1 MLPTKPRHPMLNARL
16 AKTKLSE
23 LEAKQGD
30 WPTVEPGQ
38 VKFAGPT
45 CAATVFLESK
55 DVTSV

>member
-1 MLPTKPRHPMLNARL
+1 MLNARL